1 MSSSISYGKKRVI
14 VIRTSLDIRLPK
26 EIAALKREGY
36 GVTLLCWD
44 RECNDSSPLQKDGED
59 DIREIRVRLRAPF
72 GIGILFFL
80 PIWWCFTL
88 FHLMLT
94 EWDIVHALN
103 FDAIVPAAI
112 AGKLKRKTVIYEILE
127 TYEDRVSLPRI
138 VRYLFIQVD
147 KLFMRQVAAVILA
160 DEAQSKEFSGV
171 PNSRVV
177 AVYDTPPDFFD
188 KIKGTHPENEQF
200 IIFQASVLY
209 RMRHLNLDKLVSA
222 VKDLDNVKLIIAG
235 YGDLITEI
243 EEWTHKIP
251 HKIEFIG
258 EIKYSE
264 TLKRSKAADLLF
276 ELRSSLVPQHKYICG
291 SKLLQSM
298 MLGKPFLANRGTSTA
313 AKVYEENCGLV
324 VDANNIEEIREAII
338 KLRDNPE
345 LSEELGAN
353 ARRAYEE
360 RYSWEIMERRLLTL
374 YQNLTDEIGQRKK
387 REQNNGELSRQ

>member
-1 MSSSISYGKKRVI
+1 
-14 VIRTSLDIRLPK
+14 
-26 EIAALKREGY
+26 
-36 GVTLLCWD
+36 
-44 RECNDSSPLQKDGED
+44 
-59 DIREIRVRLRAPF
+59 
-72 GIGILFFL
+72 
-80 PIWWCFTL
+80 
-88 FHLMLT
+88 MLT

-112 AGKLKRKTVIYEILE
+112 AGKLKRKPVIYEILE
-127 TYEDRVSLPRI
+127 TYEDRVALPRI

-147 KLFMRQVAAVILA
+147 KLFMRLVAAVILA
-160 DEAQSKEFSGV
+160 DEAQSKELCGV

-177 AVYDTPPDFFD
+177 VVYDTPLDFFD
-188 KIKGTHPENEQF
+188 KINGTHPENEEF

-209 RMRHLNLDKLVSA
+209 RMRQLNLDKLVSA

-243 EEWTHKIP
+243 VEWTHKIP

-264 TLKRSKAADLLF
+264 TLKRSKAADVLF

-324 VDANNIEEIREAII
+324 VDANNIEEVKEGII

-345 LSEELGAN
+345 LCEELGAN

-360 RYSWEIMERRLLTL
+360 RYSWDIAGILWS
-374 YQNLTDEIGQRKK
+374 DAF
-387 REQNNGELSRQ
+387 